1 MGLGNPGPDYVA
13 TRHNAGFMLADALT
27 DSWGFPAFR
36 RPWRWRARVS
46 KGVIDDQQVVVA
58 KPQTYM
64 NRSGGA
70 LGPLLKDSE
79 FDPTS
84 HLLIVVDDVAL
95 PLGSFRLR
103 AHGSAGGHNG
113 LKSIAG
119 RLRSEEYARLRI
131 GVGPRPDDEEGSDF
145 VLSDFDDTERETL
158 DELLPIMIEA
168 VECWIREG
176 IETAMN
182 RFNRR
187 GTQRE

>member
-1 MGLGNPGPDYVA
+1 MGLGNPGRDYA
-13 TRHNAGFMLADALT
+13 TTRHNAGFILADALT

-46 KGVIDDQQVVVA
+46 KGVIDDQRVVVA

-103 AHGSAGGHNG
+103 PNGSAGGHNG

-119 RLRSEEYARLRI
+119 RLQSEAYARLRI
-131 GVGPRPDDEEGSDF
+131 GIGPRPDDEEGSDF
-145 VLSDFDDTERETL
+145 VLSDFEDTERETL
-158 DELLPIMIEA
+158 DELLPVMIEA

-187 GTQRE
+187 GIQRE

>member
-46 KGVIDDQQVVVA
+46 KGVIDDQRVVVA

-145 VLSDFDDTERETL
+145 VLSAFDDTERETL
-158 DELLPIMIEA
+158 DELLPIMIGA

>member
-1 MGLGNPGPDYVA
+1 MGLGNPGRDYA
-13 TRHNAGFMLADALT
+13 TTRHNAGFILADALT
-27 DSWGFPAFR
+27 DTWGFPAFR

-46 KGVIDDQQVVVA
+46 KGVIDDQQIVVA

-70 LGPLLKDSE
+70 LGPLLKDRE
-79 FDPTS
+79 FDPTTD
-84 HLLIVVDDVAL
+84 LLIVVDDVAL
-95 PLGSFRLR
+95 PHGSFRLR

-131 GVGPRPDDEEGSDF
+131 GVGPRPDDEKGSDF
-145 VLSDFDDTERETL
+145 VLSDFEDTERETL
-158 DELLPIMIEA
+158 DELLPTMIEA

-187 GTQRE
+187 GIQRE

>member
-1 MGLGNPGPDYVA
+1 MGLGNPGRDYA
-13 TRHNAGFMLADALT
+13 TTRHNAGFILADALT

-36 RPWRWRARVS
+36 RPWRWRALVS
-46 KGVIDDQQVVVA
+46 KGVIDDQRVVVA

-103 AHGSAGGHNG
+103 PNGSAGGHNG

-119 RLRSEEYARLRI
+119 RLRSEAYARLRI
-131 GVGPRPDDEEGSDF
+131 GIGPRPEDEEGSDF
-145 VLSDFDDTERETL
+145 VLSDFEDTERETL
-158 DELLPIMIEA
+158 DELLPVMIEA

-187 GTQRE
+187 GIQRE